1 MTDDRKKF
9 EDELGYFFADPRLL
23 ESALTH
29 ASAAQPG
36 GNNERL
42 EFLGDRVLGL
52 AVADFLY
59 GAYPAEREGDLAKRH
74 AALVAK
80 AALAQVAAD
89 INLAPHI
96 RISHGE
102 SKTGGSKKDT
112 ILADGVEALI
122 GAIYLDGGFKAA
134 RAFVHERWQNLVDAY
149 GAPPEDSKSALQVWA
164 QQRGL
169 PLPEYKLLS
178 RTGPDHAPVFE
189 IEVAIKGFAPATAAA
204 ASKQAAEKD
213 AAQQML
219 NQIKEVK

>member
-1 MTDDRKKF
+1 MTEDRNKF
-9 EDELGYFFADPRLL
+9 EDALGYIFADPRLL

-102 SKTGGSKKDT
+102 SKSGGSKKDT

-134 RAFVHERWQNLVDAY
+134 RAFVHERWKSLVDTY

-169 PLPEYKLLS
+169 PLPEYRLLS
-178 RTGPDHAPVFE
+178 RSGPDHAPVFE
-189 IEVAIKGFAPATAAA
+189 IEAAVQGFPPVTAAA
-204 ASKQAAEKD
+204 ATKQSAEKD
-213 AAQQML
+213 AAQKLLAVVQD
-219 NQIKEVK
+219 K